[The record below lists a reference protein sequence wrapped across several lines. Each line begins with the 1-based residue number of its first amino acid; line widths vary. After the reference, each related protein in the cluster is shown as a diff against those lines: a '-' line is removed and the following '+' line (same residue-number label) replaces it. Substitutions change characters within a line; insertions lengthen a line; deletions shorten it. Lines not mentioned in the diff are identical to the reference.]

1 MADFLYTKAKEG
13 FLSGSLAWSGTIK
26 AILVDTGNYT
36 PNASTHQYLS
46 DLPSGARVAV
56 SGALT
61 GLTTTDGVADA
72 DDVTLN
78 SVTGNT
84 VEAIVLYK
92 DTGNEATSPLI
103 AYLDSYGGLVLTP
116 SGSNV
121 LITWPNTSN
130 KIFKL

>member
-13 FLSGSLAWSGTIK
+13 FLSGGLAWSGSIK
-26 AILVDTGNYT
+26 AVLVDTGNYT
-36 PNASTHQYLS
+36 PNAATHQYLS
-46 DLPSGARVAV
+46 DIPVGARVAT
-56 SGALT
+56 SGALAN
-61 GLTTTDGVADA
+61 LTTADGVADA
-72 DDVTLN
+72 DDVTLS
-78 SVTGNT
+78 SVTGAT

-92 DTGNEATSPLI
+92 DTGDPATSPLI

-121 LITWPNTSN
+121 LITWPSTAN